1 MDISPFVSSRRQR
14 WREPNTSTF
23 TFCSARMSQERTTTG
38 PTAKRVMTDATA
50 DQGKGTP
57 MRGMS
62 GRGLSG
68 VTRAIPERSID
79 DVRERTFYPRPHER
93 ANTFK
98 RRLAN
103 WLRARVGLAQKWS

>member
-1 MDISPFVSSRRQR
+1 
-14 WREPNTSTF
+14 
-23 TFCSARMSQERTTTG
+23 MSQERTNTG
-38 PTAKRVMTDATA
+38 ATAKRVMTDATA
-50 DQGKGTP
+50 DHGKGTP

-62 GRGLSG
+62 GRGSSG
-68 VTRAIPERSID
+68 AMRAIPEHSID
-79 DVRERTFYPRPHER
+79 DVRERSFYPRPHER